1 MKISR
6 ELALFFKEQIYG
18 TYTGHMS
25 EIPNNPTLHGL
36 LSAHGINQYTGTDDF
51 PEFLRAVADALS
63 ETKF

>member
-6 ELALFFKEQIYG
+6 ELALFFEQQIYG
-18 TYTGHMS
+18 TYSGHMA
-25 EIPNNPTLHGL
+25 EIPNNPTLYGL
-36 LSAHGINQYTGTDDF
+36 LSAHGIHPHDGTLF